1 MRARSMSFRLRR
13 GVIIIALALAALAG
27 PTSAFALDT
36 STRSAEEIR
45 QRWSELRPAHTGAAY
60 LTVPHISAPYAA
72 GTLQQGFLQD
82 GLNSINYARY
92 LAGLPDDVVLD
103 ADLTDLAQHG
113 AVLIAAGEFSHTPS
127 KPADMDDAFYQAGY
141 TATSSSNLGWGY
153 SNLASFNFSC
163 MDDSDSSNIQWLGHL
178 SL

>member
-60 LTVPHISAPYAA
+60 LTVPHTSAPYAA

-113 AVLIAAGEFSHTPS
+113 AVLGKIGQVGVEDDVIRQAGEV
-127 KPADMDDAFYQAGY
+127 ARVVDRVQAILKEALLQG
-141 TATSSSNLGWGY
+141 
-153 SNLASFNFSC
+153 ASGVGGRGVRHRQ
-163 MDDSDSSNIQWLGHL
+163 IRRAR
-178 SL
+178 